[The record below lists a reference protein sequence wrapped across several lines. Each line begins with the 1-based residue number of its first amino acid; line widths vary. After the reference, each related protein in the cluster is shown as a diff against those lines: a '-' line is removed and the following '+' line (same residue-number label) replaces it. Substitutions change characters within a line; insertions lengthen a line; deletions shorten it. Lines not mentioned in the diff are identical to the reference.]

1 MARKLCPARVI
12 FAAMVPFCM
21 LAGVQAA
28 ESQPPAGQMC
38 AEGSYVIG
46 FDSDSNIIC
55 SAIASTVVKPAMETA
70 APVASGAG
78 DDCPPNCPAAAS
90 ASNSAAVS
98 DTPVNQK
105 GALAGIAA
113 PVISKLKPRSV
124 VFGARETTIT
134 ITGSGFN
141 ADSVVKFHGASYT
154 PSVNPAGNE
163 LLVTI
168 ATRDLPMGFYAISVS
183 NGPDLETI
191 RPRALEV
198 Y

>member
-1 MARKLCPARVI
+1 MVRKLCPARAI

-21 LAGVQAA
+21 LAVVQAA
-28 ESQPPAGQMC
+28 ENQPPAGQRC

-46 FDSDSNIIC
+46 FDSESNIIC
-55 SAIASTVVKPAMETA
+55 SAIASTAVKPAMEAA

-78 DDCPPNCPAAAS
+78 DDCPPNCPAAAPDS
-90 ASNSAAVS
+90 ASETVS
-98 DTPVNQK
+98 DTLVKQK
-105 GALAGIAA
+105 GALAGVAS

-141 ADSVVKFHGASYT
+141 ADSVVKFQGTSYT

-183 NGPDLETI
+183 NGPDLETT
-191 RPRALEV
+191 RRRALEV

>member
-1 MARKLCPARVI
+1 M
-12 FAAMVPFCM
+12 FPFFL

-28 ESQPPAGQMC
+28 ENQPPAGQMC

-55 SAIASTVVKPAMETA
+55 SAIASSVVKPAMETA

-78 DDCPPNCPAAAS
+78 DDCPPNCPAAEFAS
-90 ASNSAAVS
+90 DSETVS

-105 GALAGIAA
+105 GALAGVAI

-141 ADSVVKFHGASYT
+141 TDSVVKFQGTSYT

-168 ATRDLPMGFYAISVS
+168 ATRDLPMGFYSISVS
-183 NGPDLETI
+183 NGPDLETT
-191 RPRALEV
+191 RRRALEV